1 MNHAPEE
8 INYIKNHELT
18 LGELINS
25 ILIKKNLIASLT
37 GFITI
42 LGLLYALSIT
52 PNYQVNTSFISAS
65 NSSITKINNGI
76 YVDEMKESVLSSF
89 LIQLMSQD
97 LQKEVFIENDFL
109 TIFNKNNNPID
120 DVNSFIEGNIS
131 SITITAP
138 TMEKGVKITKL
149 LSEMNRYH
157 IEDPYQV
164 SMSGQDPEAISNY
177 LDALVTRADA
187 KNIIE
192 ISKLNQQKISIRL
205 DQISIQSETL
215 LEKAKQDRL
224 NQIKRIKE
232 EDGQKIR
239 QINDQIDR
247 ARYKA
252 KENRLNQIVVLTGYV
267 KLAKS
272 LGIIE
277 NNFKMINNYEAKSD
291 LTIAIG
297 ESEKLPEWYLFGEK
311 ALIQRI
317 ALLKNRTSDDAFIPE
332 IVTLYN
338 QLNEIQNNN
347 LLQTLEQR
355 MDDIPFISELVD
367 LNIEKNKLLSMKLD
381 LTDSTSISIVDAIKL
396 NNLSPSKVMIVL
408 LTFFVGLALSILL
421 ALILSALKPDEK
433 TLA

>member
-1 MNHAPEE
+1 MPQNKHENE
-8 INYIKNHELT
+8 IDLKALF
-18 LGELINS
+18 NS
-25 ILIKKNLIASLT
+25 VVARRFLVAGFT
-37 GFITI
+37 GFVTI
-42 LGLLYALSIT
+42 LAILYTNTLVQTYQATSSFKPPSKSSII
-52 PNYQVNTSFISAS
+52 NINNLVYNSAAEDIIFSNSAAEDIIFSGFFDFISS
-65 NSSITKINNGI
+65 R
-76 YVDEMKESVLSSF
+76 E
-89 LIQLMSQD
+89 
-97 LQKEVFIENDFL
+97 LQKSVFIDNDFL
-109 TIFNKNNNPID
+109 TILNKDNKPINNFD
-120 DVNSFIEGNIS
+120 SFID
-131 SITITAP
+131 SI
-138 TMEKGVKITKL
+138 
-149 LSEMNRYH
+149 LSEPVVRFKNKSGDPYLHENRY
-157 IEDPYQV
+157 IV
-164 SMSGQDPEAISNY
+164 SMQGTNPDAISKY
-177 LDALVTRADA
+177 IDILVTRADKENVLEFA
-187 KNIIE
+187 
-192 ISKLNQQKISIRL
+192 KLNKQKISIRL

-252 KENRLNQIVVLTGYV
+252 KENRLNQIVVLTDAA

-277 NNFKMINNYEAKSD
+277 NNLNIFKDINAVN
-291 LTIAIG
+291 IAIG
-297 ESEKLPEWYLFGEK
+297 ESNNLPDWYLYGEK
-311 ALIQRI
+311 ALLQRI

-367 LNIEKNKLLSMKLD
+367 LNIEKNKLLSMKLN
-381 LTDSTSISIVDAIKL
+381 LAGSSSITSLETAMVSTI
-396 NNLSPSKVMIVL
+396 PSNK
-408 LTFFVGLALSILL
+408 GLIILL
-421 ALILSALKPDEK
+421 AFIGSFIMSILWALIMGALKPDEK